1 MMVLQQCTDNKA
13 AFNQIVSIEQSITV
27 ADALQQSPLIQCEGK
42 KINVIKQI
50 IRIIEFYLEVTGNK
64 KLESYQVQV
73 LAGDLYD
80 RFRTDTVDDII
91 LLFKM
96 MRTGELGKIGYAESF
111 NEKLAAHI
119 ELYMLHKSEEREK
132 LINRQKRRLKERDT
146 NSAPMTQEALEKFE
160 ELQRR
165 IKTKD
170 QVSKETFSISKAL
183 KSLDGYLE
191 TLPEASTKLS
201 DGDLKFELI
210 RTKTV
215 HPEAYEILSLEEER
229 RKQIKKAKKL

>member
-73 LAGDLYD
+73 IAGDLYD

-111 NEKLAAHI
+111 NEKLSAHI
-119 ELYMLHKSEEREK
+119 ELYLLHKSEEREK
-132 LINRQKRRLKERDT
+132 LINRQKRMLRKRNTATE
-146 NSAPMTQEALEKFE
+146 SMTPEAQAKFE
-160 ELQRR
+160 ELQKRLKVKES
-165 IKTKD
+165 I
-170 QVSKETFSISKAL
+170 SKETFSISKAL
-183 KSLDGYLE
+183 QSIDGYLE
-191 TLPEASTKLS
+191 TLPETSTKLS
-201 DGDLKFELI
+201 DSDLKFELL
-210 RTKTV
+210 RTKTA

-229 RKQIKKAKKL
+229 RKQIKKAKR